1 MARPTGDIA
10 DRVAQRARGIDAF
23 VRKLELLYQNR
34 TTPPR
39 LTRTDLERAYSGAF
53 LSFISFFENAWE
65 DLFFGL
71 LMERLEHPQPVQP
84 LVSIRSAAVARGV
97 VIGEARNYLDWLP
110 ASRSV
115 DRAKL
120 YLSQG
125 RPFSDMSNGDKATV
139 KRYMTIRNAL
149 AHDSKFA
156 IERFKKEV
164 IQQRALPPAERR
176 PAGYLRGVHAVG
188 QTRMNLALAEMSVVM
203 RRLCS

>member
-10 DRVAQRARGIDAF
+10 DRVAQRARGIDDF
-23 VRKLELLYQNR
+23 VHKLELLYQNR

-39 LTRTDLERAYSGAF
+39 LTRTDMERAYTGAF
-53 LSFISFFENAWE
+53 LSFISFFENSWE

-71 LMERLEHPQPVQP
+71 LMGRLEHPRAVQP
-84 LVSIRSAAVARGV
+84 LVSIKSSGVARRV
-97 VIGEARNYLDWLP
+97 VIGRTSGYIDWLP
-110 ASRSV
+110 ADRSIE
-115 DRAKL
+115 RANL

-125 RPFSDMSNGDKATV
+125 RPFSDMSATDKGTV

-156 IERFKKEV
+156 MERFKKEV

-176 PAGYLRGVHAVG
+176 PAGYLRGTHAVG
-188 QTRMNLALAEMSVVM
+188 QTRMNLAMAEMNLVM